1 MWRRDRVQM
10 GGVIMS
16 ENWKDALYHFE
27 HAAKMVKGERVEK
40 DPLDMLYDLIKK
52 TGADKDDP
60 SIDRH

>member
-1 MWRRDRVQM
+1 
-10 GGVIMS
+10 MS

-27 HAAKMVKGERVEK
+27 RAAKMVKGEHVEK
-40 DPLDMLYDLIKK
+40 DPLDTLYDLIKK